1 MQIMNRGN
9 FHYIFIHINLP
20 LHNLYIYRF
29 ISYTMIKSGVSNKK
43 AQLTLFIFIT
53 IVIVL
58 AIILFFVFRGSFLGS
73 SIPQNMRPVYDSY
86 LDCLE
91 DITEDGVYI
100 LGQQGG
106 YIEVPEFVP
115 GSSYRPF
122 SNQLEFMGHPVVYWM
137 YISGNNII
145 KEQIPTKEDMEAELE
160 TYVQDRLD
168 LCKFTDYEV
177 QGYAVFIEEGDVNV
191 KIKDSSVTLNAE
203 NPLTIYF
210 GNDTV
215 IVNKHNVDLDIRLGK
230 MYDQAKE
237 LYNYEK
243 TETFLEKYSID
254 TLRLYAP
261 VDGVELGCTPIIF
274 NDEEIRENLTKG
286 LTANI
291 NSLKVKGSY
300 YKLTD
305 EENKYFVVNPGFKTD
320 TNVNFIYDPSWP
332 TRIEIYGDRVAK
344 PIGLQE
350 GLSMLGFCYVPY
362 HLVYDVNFP
371 VLIQFWEN
379 DFFFQFPV
387 SVIIEKNY
395 AREAL
400 PPMYE
405 AESIESEV
413 CKYKNQNVKV
423 YTYDSNLNPLP
434 SRLQFRCL
442 NSQCEIGQSKFS
454 GTNAIYEGPMPE
466 CINGFIVASAEG
478 YAETK
483 HQISTN
489 QETSADIILPKIYK
503 MPLDL
508 GNVPGSAVI
517 TFSGEKHSTTVL
529 YPDMK
534 EAGLIEDYYNV
545 SVFVY
550 TDTKLTVQG
559 ISDQKCVDVP
569 VEGIGGLFGLTE
581 ERCQEINIPDMEI
594 ESALIGGGKTQDYM
608 TEDTLKKS
616 RELNIEIPIFNEPQ
630 TIEDIQ
636 QNYVIVEDS
645 PVYLSF
651 E

>member
-1 MQIMNRGN
+1 MR
-9 FHYIFIHINLP
+9 
-20 LHNLYIYRF
+20 
-29 ISYTMIKSGVSNKK
+29 KSGVSNKK
-43 AQLTLFIFIT
+43 AQLTLFIIIA
-53 IVIVL
+53 IVIVI
-58 AIILFFVFRGSFLGS
+58 AIVLFFTLRGGFQGD

-86 LDCLE
+86 LGCLE
-91 DITEDGVYI
+91 GITEDGVYL

-106 YIEVPEFVP
+106 YIEVPDFVP

-122 SNQLEFMGHPVVYWM
+122 SSQLEFMGHPVVYWM
-137 YISGNNII
+137 YVSGNNII
-145 KEQIPTKEDMEAELE
+145 KEQIPTKADMEEELE
-160 TYVQDRLD
+160 TYIKDRLD
-168 LCKFTDYEV
+168 QCKFADYEV
-177 QGYAVFIEEGDVNV
+177 QGYGVFIEEGNVDV
-191 KIKDSSVTLNAE
+191 KIKDSSVQLTAE
-203 NPLTIYF
+203 NPITLYF
-210 GNDTV
+210 GNDT
-215 IVNKHNVDLDIRLGK
+215 IRVNKHKVELDVRLGK
-230 MYDQAKE
+230 IYDQAKE

-243 TETFLEKYSID
+243 TETFLEKYALD

-261 VDGVELGCTPIIF
+261 VDGVELGCTPLVF
-274 NDEEIRENLTKG
+274 TDEEIKENLTKG

-291 NSLKVKGSY
+291 NYLKVKGSY
-300 YKLTD
+300 YKLND
-305 EENKYFVVNPGFKTD
+305 EENKYFVVNPGFTTD
-320 TNVNFIYDPSWP
+320 TNVNFIYDPNWP
-332 TRIEIYGDRVAK
+332 TRVEIYGDRVAK
-344 PIGLQE
+344 PVGLQE
-350 GLSMLGFCYVPY
+350 GLSMLGFCYTPY

-371 VLIQFWEN
+371 VLIQFWEG

-395 AREAL
+395 ARKAL
-400 PPMYE
+400 PPMFE

-423 YTYDSNLNPLP
+423 YTYDSDLNPLP
-434 SRLQFRCL
+434 ARLQFKCL
-442 NSQCEIGQSKFS
+442 QSQCEIGQSKYS
-454 GTNAIYEGPMPE
+454 AGNAIYEGPMPE

-483 HQISTN
+483 YQISTN
-489 QETSADIILPKIYK
+489 EETSADIILPKIYK

-508 GNVPGSAVI
+508 GNIQGSAVI

-534 EAGLIEDYYNV
+534 EAELIEDLYNV

-559 ISDQKCVDVP
+559 ISEQKCVDVP
-569 VEGIGGLFGLTE
+569 VGGIGGLFGLTE

-608 TEDTLKKS
+608 TEDILKRSSK
-616 RELNIEIPIFNEPQ
+616 LNIEIPIFNKPE

-645 PVYLSF
+645 LVYLNF
-651 E
+651 K